1 MIMPTLH
8 SGIIESC
15 EDVMRRYFV
24 GRSVSKFTERE
35 KLVEYETS
43 RHYSRNV
50 YLSAITLNDR
60 GYIEYFD
67 IINER

>member
-1 MIMPTLH
+1 MIMPTLN

-24 GRSVSKFTERE
+24 GRSVSKFTGRE
-35 KLVEYETS
+35 KLEEYETS
-43 RHYSRNV
+43 RHYARNV
-50 YLSAITLNDR
+50 YLSAITPNDR

-67 IINER
+67 ILNER